1 MDTKAVSLYKNISI
15 LILTLMSPCLLVDEV
30 TASMGSPFIYR
41 SAIMFNLLI
50 LALLSLQSSK
60 KWNFSKD
67 QKTILIYFV
76 LAIGY
81 YFILGITVYPGTGFT
96 TKTPVKNLIM
106 GIFIF
111 VIINK
116 QGFNLKRLS
125 DLFVNLAFILSL
137 LAVMQYALYYYDLI
151 ELERYILKSYS
162 PGDYRYLGI
171 GGFIDPDYMTG
182 NIYRVESFWRE
193 PSRFAQFLQVPL
205 FIAIYRFINK
215 RVFGN
220 MVVLTII
227 AVAFVLTYSVA
238 NYFSFIIA
246 LILFFSISR
255 KDTLGNIKVFRRMVS
270 LASIVVLVYLLTSF
284 FTYTNTYKYQ
294 ASKQVLEKRTSKQL
308 VNRIERFVFA
318 SSVLDVSIFGDPT
331 IRLNWDRNP
340 SAIGMLFIWGGIPGV
355 LLSFAYSRIF
365 YSLVIRSMRKSRYSI
380 IYAGSIAFFIAFN
393 WYGSYFDTYFIFIM
407 AFLSSYS
414 RNESRYLISDP
425 LT

>member
-1 MDTKAVSLYKNISI
+1 
-15 LILTLMSPCLLVDEV
+15 
-30 TASMGSPFIYR
+30 
-41 SAIMFNLLI
+41 
-50 LALLSLQSSK
+50 
-60 KWNFSKD
+60 
-67 QKTILIYFV
+67 
-76 LAIGY
+76 
-81 YFILGITVYPGTGFT
+81 
-96 TKTPVKNLIM
+96 M

-355 LLSFAYSRIF
+355 LLSFASSRIF

>member
-1 MDTKAVSLYKNISI
+1 
-15 LILTLMSPCLLVDEV
+15 
-30 TASMGSPFIYR
+30 
-41 SAIMFNLLI
+41 
-50 LALLSLQSSK
+50 
-60 KWNFSKD
+60 
-67 QKTILIYFV
+67 
-76 LAIGY
+76 
-81 YFILGITVYPGTGFT
+81 
-96 TKTPVKNLIM
+96 
-106 GIFIF
+106 
-111 VIINK
+111 
-116 QGFNLKRLS
+116 
-125 DLFVNLAFILSL
+125 
-137 LAVMQYALYYYDLI
+137 
-151 ELERYILKSYS
+151 
-162 PGDYRYLGI
+162 
-171 GGFIDPDYMTG
+171 
-182 NIYRVESFWRE
+182 
-193 PSRFAQFLQVPL
+193 
-205 FIAIYRFINK
+205 
-215 RVFGN
+215 